1 MRSKSDSGRV
11 LPCYRS
17 FSRRRGLACALVLIA
32 VLGTVLSWAAS
43 QIWNPTVH
51 VPDAPPIE
59 EVLEEKPID
68 MTPDGP
74 PTDYEFLF
82 TRLAHYSPGF
92 QLSDDGQAWPTDYPK
107 ADRQFLQG
115 LLRYTVIQGRKQEH
129 VVRPAVDELFK
140 LPFVYAVEVGYMQ
153 LSPDEAKRLRQ
164 YLLRGGFMIV
174 DDFHG
179 TREWAN
185 FEAQM
190 KKVFPE
196 RRIEDIDVSDP
207 IFHCFFDIKEL
218 FELPGLQFLYSHRIF
233 EKDGAAP
240 RYAAI
245 FDDHRR
251 IMVMINHN
259 VDIGD
264 AWEWADLP
272 QYPARY
278 TTQAYRL
285 GVNYIV
291 YALSH

>member
-1 MRSKSDSGRV
+1 MIQRYRWHLRAGMLLLASASLLTLLRASRDNTAMQVWGQARSE
-11 LPCYRS
+11 PE
-17 FSRRRGLACALVLIA
+17 
-32 VLGTVLSWAAS
+32 
-43 QIWNPTVH
+43 P
-51 VPDAPPIE
+51 PPIE
-59 EVLEEKPID
+59 EILAERPID

-74 PTDYEFLF
+74 PSEFEFLF

-92 QLSDDGQAWPTDYPK
+92 QLSNDGQAWPTDYPK

-115 LLRYTVIQGRKQEH
+115 LLRYTAIEGRRQEH
-129 VVRPAVDELFK
+129 VVRPAVDELFQF
-140 LPFVYAVEVGYMQ
+140 PFVYAVEVGYMQ
-153 LSPDEAKRLRQ
+153 LSPEEAQRLRQ
-164 YLLRGGFMIV
+164 YLLRGGFLMV

-196 RRIEDIDVSDP
+196 RQIETIDITDP

-218 FELPGLQFLYSHRIF
+218 FELPGLQYLYSRRIF
-233 EKDGAAP
+233 EKDATAP

-245 FDDHRR
+245 YDDNRR

-259 VDIGD
+259 VDMGD

-272 QYPARY
+272 AYPARY
-278 TTQAYRL
+278 TNQAYRL

-291 YALSH
+291 YSLTH